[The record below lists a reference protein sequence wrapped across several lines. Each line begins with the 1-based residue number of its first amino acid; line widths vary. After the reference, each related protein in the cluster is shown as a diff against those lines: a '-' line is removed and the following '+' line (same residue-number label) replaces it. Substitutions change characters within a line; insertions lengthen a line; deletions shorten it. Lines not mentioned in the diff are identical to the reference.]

1 MPPAKKYLTQAE
13 FARRMGV
20 SKTAISKAIKNGRI
34 SFCDKKKNGH
44 FLINW
49 DEESVNFLESKTSS
63 TSWGNSKKAKSADL
77 KVPEKVSDKAIAKAI
92 KTTSSVEEERE
103 TIKKVRA
110 LTMKAG
116 KMEEYIPDIPDM
128 QEAKLKDGLP
138 KDVRSRISKE
148 MEGKPKIGTVAYN
161 SNRKLAADA
170 DRSELKFAQELKQV
184 IPTEVAILL
193 AGSIMTSI
201 KEALLALPSRT
212 VGLIEAEIKTKVD
225 KWKEGE
231 SELVYNSVL
240 NILDSSVKEILDSAS
255 KGVENLP
262 NDVEAYFEK
271 K

>member
-1 MPPAKKYLTQAE
+1 MPDKKYLTQAE

-44 FLINW
+44 YLINW
-49 DEESVNFLESKTSS
+49 DEESSNFLESKTRVNN
-63 TSWGNSKKAKSADL
+63 WGNGKKAKSADL
-77 KVPEKVSDKAIAKAI
+77 KIPEKISKKSVDKALKRIP
-92 KTTSSVEEERE
+92 TVESEKEV
-103 TIKKVRA
+103 IKKVRA
-110 LTMKAG
+110 ATMIAG
-116 KMEEYIPDIPDM
+116 KMEEYIPDIPDVPD
-128 QEAKLKDGLP
+128 AKLKDGLP
-138 KDVRSRISKE
+138 NDVRSRISKE
-148 MEGKPKIGTVAYN
+148 LEGKPKIGTVAYN

-212 VGLIEAEIKTKVD
+212 VGLIEADIKTKVE
-225 KWKEGE
+225 KWKEGQ

-240 NILDSSVKEILDSAS
+240 TILDSSVKEILESAS
-255 KGVENLP
+255 KGVDNLP